1 MDGVERNVRDVQY
14 RTVQC
19 IVHGCGLALSYRQA
33 LPRGS
38 RNSEKRRKTTKQ
50 SLEQQDDSQ
59 HSVISSETGLDNYNV
74 DPNGTAWHTPGPAYM
89 FWAYIFGR
97 FSLPSL
103 DLCQPLHF
111 ATPHSETEI
120 DRLAGVQND
129 SPHYMHY
136 SSPCTCIKKKTRV
149 NISAARVARLVL
161 GP

>member
-1 MDGVERNVRDVQY
+1 MDGVERNVRDVQDCTMY
-14 RTVQC
+14 RARLWFGAKLSAGSPARVQEL
-19 IVHGCGLALSYRQA
+19 GKEAQNNQA
-33 LPRGS
+33 ER
-38 RNSEKRRKTTKQ
+38 
-50 SLEQQDDSQ
+50 QDDSQ